1 MRIFR
6 SLLGFYS
13 LLTLGSGTQR
23 RIAQVVR
30 VVDQDLLQRLHVE
43 VKPGD
48 EIRVST
54 EVDPTVPDCPTVLKD
69 LHPVSTL
76 SEGLHARGLRR
87 REAAQPVCVE
97 QRQDRCG
104 GGMLFPVGSIYN
116 NG

>member
-1 MRIFR
+1 MIAAKEEYRVTAMGLFDGNPA
-6 SLLGFYS
+6 LLGFYS

-30 VVDQDLLQRLHVE
+30 VVDRDLLQRLHVE

-69 LHPVSTL
+69 FHSV
-76 SEGLHARGLRR
+76 
-87 REAAQPVCVE
+87 
-97 QRQDRCG
+97 
-104 GGMLFPVGSIYN
+104 
-116 NG
+116 